1 MLYGFSGIKIAFY
14 VLKGDEFISHAKGL
28 KRHVQGTLNAS
39 EHLKALTL
47 QNDL

>member
-1 MLYGFSGIKIAFY
+1 MIFGIKIAF
-14 VLKGDEFISHAKGL
+14 VFLKGDEFISHAAGL
-28 KRHVQGTLNAS
+28 KRQVQGTLNAS